1 MTSKKR
7 SGVNFKSKPPDPSI
21 FFIERSLGSKTVPE
35 ALREAR
41 LEVEIHDDHFPQ
53 NAEDEVWLREVGRRG
68 WIVLTKDQKIR
79 YRPTELN
86 ALIIGRVGA
95 FVLTAGDLQGAEMAE
110 IFIKALP
117 KIRRLIEINSP
128 PYIASVTRSG
138 SVSILFGGQP
148 NA

>member
-1 MTSKKR
+1 M
-7 SGVNFKSKPPDPSI
+7 
-21 FFIERSLGSKTVPE
+21 
-35 ALREAR
+35 
-41 LEVEIHDDHFPQ
+41 EIYDDHFPQ